1 MRISD
6 WSSDVC
12 SSDLLT
18 AIISLVEKTF
28 QCLDPIRL
36 GRRLVPPD
44 PMNTGEAH
52 RDAGF
57 MAGRA
62 LHRIERDLQHEA
74 RFDGAHRP
82 AALDGMVADIAV
94 RSEEHKAE
102 IQALMRPSY
111 AGFCLK

>member
-62 LHRIERDLQHEA
+62 PHRIERDLQNEG
-74 RFDGAHRP
+74 RFEGEIGRAACRERVCQYEDRSVVDGALNKKKNPNNRTTTT
-82 AALDGMVADIAV
+82 
-94 RSEEHKAE
+94 
-102 IQALMRPSY
+102 
-111 AGFCLK
+111 